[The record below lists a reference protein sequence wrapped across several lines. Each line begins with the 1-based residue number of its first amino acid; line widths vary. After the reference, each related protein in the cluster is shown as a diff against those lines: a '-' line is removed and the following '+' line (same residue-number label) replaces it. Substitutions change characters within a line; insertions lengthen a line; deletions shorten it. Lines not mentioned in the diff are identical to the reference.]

1 MALGKTLKSL
11 AAKFAAPQ
19 VPASAWRPIGAV
31 YPALH
36 SFEPVAHGLTATP
49 GLIAVWHL
57 GVRPQW
63 LKVAAVTNLEVAL
76 KAAGQVTAITSYKPN
91 GGVYVAWALT
101 AMPAGL
107 GHAVFLMGRLQPVL
121 QAHPLPAEL
130 PIGENIKPVEYPFPP
145 GTSQD

>member
-11 AAKFAAPQ
+11 AAKLVAQQTPLS
-19 VPASAWRPIGAV
+19 PWRPVGAV
-31 YPALH
+31 YPALQ
-36 SFEPVAHGLTATP
+36 SLEPAAHGLMATP
-49 GLIAVWHL
+49 GLIAIWHL

-63 LKVAAVTNLEVAL
+63 LRVAAVTNLEVAL

-107 GHAVFLMGRLQPVL
+107 GHAVFLMGRFQPVL
-121 QAHPLPAEL
+121 QGQALPTEI
-130 PIGENIKPVEYPFPP
+130 PVGENTKPMEFPFPP